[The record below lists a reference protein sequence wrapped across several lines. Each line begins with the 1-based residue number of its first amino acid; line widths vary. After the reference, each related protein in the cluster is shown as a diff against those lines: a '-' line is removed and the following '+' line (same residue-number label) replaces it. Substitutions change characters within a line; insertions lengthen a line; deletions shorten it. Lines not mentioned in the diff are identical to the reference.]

1 MAGHIVVK
9 CPTCQTT
16 YRISA
21 KYQDKRL
28 RCTMCKNSFQV
39 AAPPPPAGSDFD
51 DTVVGWLV
59 ELDRAVEKQ
68 PPQPRIISSRTN
80 PAHSPVQG
88 RESPAAGDNPNS
100 SHA

>member
-1 MAGHIVVK
+1 MAGHIVVR

-39 AAPPPPAGSDFD
+39 AASPSHAGSDFD

-59 ELDRAVEKQ
+59 ELDRAAETQ
-68 PPQPRIISSRTN
+68 TPQPRIISSRTN
-80 PAHSPVQG
+80 PARSPVQG
-88 RESPAAGDNPNS
+88 RQSPAGGDQPNS
-100 SHA
+100 SRA

>member
-21 KYQDKRL
+21 KFQDKRL

-39 AAPPPPAGSDFD
+39 AAPPPHAGSDFD
-51 DTVVGWLV
+51 DTVVGWLI
-59 ELDRAVEKQ
+59 ELDRVDENRL
-68 PPQPRIISSRTN
+68 PPPRIISSRTN
-80 PAHSPVQG
+80 PARSPVKG
-88 RESPAAGDNPNS
+88 PGPPASGDPTDSSPA
-100 SHA
+100 

>member
-39 AAPPPPAGSDFD
+39 AAPPSHAGADFD

-59 ELDRAVEKQ
+59 ELDRAAEQQ

-80 PAHSPVQG
+80 PAPSPVQG
-88 RESPAAGDNPNS
+88 QQSPADGDQPNS
-100 SHA
+100 SRA

>member
-39 AAPPPPAGSDFD
+39 ATPPSHASPDFD

-59 ELDRAVEKQ
+59 ELDRASENQ

-80 PAHSPVQG
+80 PARSPVKG
-88 RESPAAGDNPNS
+88 PGSPASGGQTNS
-100 SHA
+100 SPG